1 MKPFTLLLTI
11 AVCAMTAATFA
22 STARAQ
28 EAHAYLVFGTNEGEG
43 SSPELR
49 DFEPSLKQLFGYKFY
64 QLVATDKGALVG
76 QAPTSLRLSRG
87 MTMQVVSVAVERNVR
102 TLDVTVTKGQT
113 TLMTSRMRM
122 AGGAPLYIRAQERAD
137 GLMLIILVVR

>member
-1 MKPFTLLLTI
+1 MKRLAIFLMI
-11 AVCAMTAATFA
+11 AVCAMVSATVA
-22 STARAQ
+22 TTARAQ
-28 EAHAYLVFGTNEGEG
+28 EARAYLVFGSNEGDA

-49 DFEPSLKQLFGYKFY
+49 DFEPSLKELFGYKCY
-64 QLVATDKGALVG
+64 RLVAMDAGALRGDPVALKLG
-76 QAPTSLRLSRG
+76 RG
-87 MTMQVVSVAVERNVR
+87 MAMQVASLGVDRNVR

-122 AGGAPLYIRAQERAD
+122 AGGAPLYIRVHEKSD